1 MKEKVAQGD
10 YGKVKYYI
18 DVIQKSSWNALNLLT
33 NLIEWS
39 RSQNG
44 KLAFKPEHF
53 DLESLVEEVFKFSLA
68 ASEQKSIS
76 LEMRIHNITLFA
88 DKAMINTILRN
99 LVSNAI
105 KFTDSGGKVSV
116 SAIQEKEFVRISV
129 TDNGIGIEPE
139 VLKNLFNK
147 NENYHTTGT
156 RQETG
161 FGLGLELCQE
171 FVQKH
176 HGENLG

>member
-1 MKEKVAQGD
+1 
-10 YGKVKYYI
+10 
-18 DVIQKSSWNALNLLT
+18 
-33 NLIEWS
+33 
-39 RSQNG
+39 
-44 KLAFKPEHF
+44 
-53 DLESLVEEVFKFSLA
+53 
-68 ASEQKSIS
+68 
-76 LEMRIHNITLFA
+76 MRIHNITLFA